1 MEIRIRIRKHLV
13 IAIAA
18 FLLSSGFRIY
28 DELFEYSKNLEI
40 FSAAYKE
47 VGKNFVDEQDPGK
60 LMRKGLDAML
70 ASLDPYTN
78 YYSESQAEEAL
89 MDRQGEYS
97 GMGCRVILRKNYPV
111 VSEVF
116 GGYAFSKADIRPGD
130 ILKILSGQD
139 MRNKTISDVSLFL
152 RGATNTDVAVTIVRE
167 GISMDKNVTRLQVRS
182 KNVPFFG
189 MADEQTGYIKLE
201 TFGQNCASEI
211 QNALVSLNKDG
222 KMKYAVLDLREN
234 GGGLLHEA
242 VGIVGLFTGQGKLVV
257 NMKGRTPGS
266 NKEWITPS
274 ASAFTGLPLAVLV
287 NNHSAS
293 ASEVVSGSLQD
304 MDRAVIVGRNSFGKG
319 LVQNYFQL
327 PYRTQMKITT
337 AKYYTPSGRCIQL
350 LDYSHRNA
358 DGSVGSV
365 PDSLKKAFKTN
376 NGRKVFDGG
385 GIRPDLMVDEFA
397 GQPLLK
403 VMNDE
408 LMLFDYANH
417 YRNTHE
423 SIASAKDF
431 KLNKDEIDQF
441 IEETSTALNKI
452 ILEKLKKNMSQSL
465 GDTTLANSI
474 IERAGLYASLKTEI
488 SEKLKAFKK
497 PITYRLQQEILQRFY
512 FDDALYESS
521 FVGDPD
527 LETALNV
534 LHDGAKYQKI
544 LQP

>member
-130 ILKILSGQD
+130 ILKTLSGQD

-474 IERAGLYASLKTEI
+474 MERAGLYASLKTEI

>member
-130 ILKILSGQD
+130 ILKTLSGQD

-234 GGGLLHEA
+234 GGG
-242 VGIVGLFTGQGKLVV
+242 
-257 NMKGRTPGS
+257 
-266 NKEWITPS
+266 
-274 ASAFTGLPLAVLV
+274 
-287 NNHSAS
+287 
-293 ASEVVSGSLQD
+293 
-304 MDRAVIVGRNSFGKG
+304 
-319 LVQNYFQL
+319 
-327 PYRTQMKITT
+327 
-337 AKYYTPSGRCIQL
+337 
-350 LDYSHRNA
+350 
-358 DGSVGSV
+358 
-365 PDSLKKAFKTN
+365 
-376 NGRKVFDGG
+376 
-385 GIRPDLMVDEFA
+385 
-397 GQPLLK
+397 
-403 VMNDE
+403 
-408 LMLFDYANH
+408 
-417 YRNTHE
+417 
-423 SIASAKDF
+423 
-431 KLNKDEIDQF
+431 
-441 IEETSTALNKI
+441 
-452 ILEKLKKNMSQSL
+452 
-465 GDTTLANSI
+465 
-474 IERAGLYASLKTEI
+474 
-488 SEKLKAFKK
+488 
-497 PITYRLQQEILQRFY
+497 
-512 FDDALYESS
+512 
-521 FVGDPD
+521 
-527 LETALNV
+527 
-534 LHDGAKYQKI
+534 
-544 LQP
+544 